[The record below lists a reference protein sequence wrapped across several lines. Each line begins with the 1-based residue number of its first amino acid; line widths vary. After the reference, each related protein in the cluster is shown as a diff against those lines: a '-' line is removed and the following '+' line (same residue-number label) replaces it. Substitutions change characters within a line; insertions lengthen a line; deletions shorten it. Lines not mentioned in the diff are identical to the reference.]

1 MHWHC
6 LSNVSPP
13 HYQTRVPKRKTKWAP
28 NPKRV
33 REKNGDPI
41 IFIGLTAERGF
52 LCMSILS
59 EDELPLKIY
68 ISLQK

>member
-1 MHWHC
+1 MG
-6 LSNVSPP
+6 SQPN
-13 HYQTRVPKRKTKWAP
+13 KRE
-28 NPKRV
+28 RE
-33 REKNGDPI
+33 EKNGDPI

-68 ISLQK
+68 FTAEIIGPQHKQK

>member
-1 MHWHC
+1 MG
-6 LSNVSPP
+6 S
-13 HYQTRVPKRKTKWAP
+13 AP
-28 NPKRV
+28 NPTRE